1 VEVSNFEIRYL
12 VEDAGVFGEVSRGL
26 SLLTDSTR
34 WSSSAATFSTVIHS
48 SLYYT
53 GIPAGLD
60 FGSTTGRIGDGD
72 VNEPGQL
79 SGGGSAGESTPP
91 E

>member
-1 VEVSNFEIRYL
+1 MKSGGAQLRHS
-12 VEDAGVFGEVSRGL
+12 VEDAGVFGKVSRGL

-34 WSSSAATFSTVIHS
+34 RSLSAATTSTVIHS

-53 GIPAGLD
+53 GIPADLA
-60 FGSTTGRIGDGD
+60 FGPTTGRIRDGD
-72 VNEPGQL
+72 VKEPGQP